1 MHQLPAS
8 PRFPWHPW
16 ALRKLSWSLVWSTLR
31 RHGLSTRSGWTMK
44 SFSLQ
49 MTFLAAFW
57 CFLRNAFVCSVSSV
71 FVSYAYS
78 FGKIKQSK
86 VKSTCNILQHSQ
98 HWIAVYDW
106 MSHELSV
113 FCHFQSLQI
122 NVFPCSFC
130 FQSWSQELL
139 RNPRGL
145 GPIYGSHLLQSRA
158 WGEKNLQTSP
168 RRRIVG
174 SHDQVT
180 SEAAVMTEDPIH
192 SGDPPPPMPEKCCE
206 CFLARP
212 R

>member
-8 PRFPWHPW
+8 PRFPWHLW

-44 SFSLQ
+44 LFSLQ

-78 FGKIKQSK
+78 FGKIKRSK
-86 VKSTCNILQHSQ
+86 IKSTCNILQHSQ

-122 NVFPCSFC
+122 NVSHAHFAFKADPKNC
-130 FQSWSQELL
+130 

-145 GPIYGSHLLQSRA
+145 TIYGSHLLQSRA
-158 WGEKNLQTSP
+158 WGVETSVSP
-168 RRRIVG
+168 ESESSGTTRWPVKLLSWPKIRSIQILHLRCLSVVNVSWHTFFVG
-174 SHDQVT
+174 W
-180 SEAAVMTEDPIH
+180 
-192 SGDPPPPMPEKCCE
+192 
-206 CFLARP
+206 
-212 R
+212 